1 MTISISQKYLDALK
15 AIDGWTTVSEWAVK
29 VGEVFPDVLE
39 KANRDAQGQKNE
51 TTGLR
56 EIAARISSNISRG
69 AYVGLIEIDESERP
83 RKVRVLTEI
92 ESENYEQ
99 KEMEDDLA
107 PITRAQRIKVDED
120 KLSVKEMYRITEMA
134 NIIDQLRS
142 FFSLD
147 FEFEHAK
154 AILNPSEPGKHHPD
168 NIQLLLRSHNRIKGK
183 NNWERFTLQEQIEY
197 IKAAVNIQ
205 KIVSKKMNIDLEE
218 EVIDQIISRL
228 KLVY

>member
-69 AYVGLIEIDESERP
+69 AYIGLIEIDESERP

-107 PITRAQRIKVDED
+107 PITRGQRIKADED

-154 AILNPSEPGKHHPD
+154 AILNPTDPGKHHPD
-168 NIQLLLRSHNRIKGK
+168 NIQLLLKSHNRIKGK
-183 NNWERFTLQEQIEY
+183 NNWDRFTVQEQIEY
-197 IKAAVNIQ
+197 IQAAVNIQ

-218 EVIDQIISRL
+218 EVIDQIITRL